1 MQSRSAA
8 NKCSLTNTH
17 RGPVFGGKMR
27 IKPKPES
34 LEAKEKMWAQS
45 PREVCSVSRGEHERW
60 RPATACLTPGNLT
73 AACLLVT
80 NRNSLVA
87 YLSRRPRAGKT
98 STALS
103 FFTSDDISSDPLPL
117 KGFFPH
123 LHTSPLCLLCFNL
136 IINSNVS
143 LHENFLFQIRP
154 RDEVLPFILPGEWYI
169 TETTPSL
176 EYIKAVGS
184 KTLSHIIPLEQDYE
198 LSLQSI
204 RWYNTISNNVIIKLL
219 QPCLCSEFLLFCL
232 HIFQTSCIITF
243 IAVFIAT
250 KI

>member
-34 LEAKEKMWAQS
+34 LEAKEKMWVQS

-198 LSLQSI
+198 LLLQSI
-204 RWYNTISNNVIIKLL
+204 RLYNTISNNVLIELL
-219 QPCLCSEFLLFCL
+219 QPCLFSEFVLFYL
-232 HIFQTSCIITF
+232 HIFQT
-243 IAVFIAT
+243 
-250 KI
+250 